1 MGTSSPVFAPR
12 RDTARPPPR
21 ARDDAM
27 STNTNPLDRLEA
39 LYDLSNVSPLCVS
52 RSSWLR
58 GTTFSRACAR
68 RAKGADDADDET
80 FPFEVS
86 PTMSVYAP
94 RARAVDEVVAD
105 RVKAAAVVKSLRGTT
120 RVVVPEVR
128 RDDDG
133 TRDEDATEVCE
144 EDRHA
149 MFEARL
155 RRAMEAEAR
164 GVDVGRMLAAKR
176 GVTNSPPAK
185 ATEETT
191 EESVKTPASPTPMSP
206 MAMDV
211 DEEVVFAKEESPAT
225 SEDVVDDPFERM
237 VSEAMKKSSEPERI
251 VGTPVE
257 KQPLERAVPKR
268 EFQPKLVVKSPER
281 YDPPARPTVS
291 TSALDFEA
299 KLEVAMRAAA
309 AGGDLNAILSAG
321 STKTMHSPVGG
332 ANAESRVNYRELGF
346 TKAERR
352 HHELHVKT
360 NEE

>member
-1 MGTSSPVFAPR
+1 MSS
-12 RDTARPPPR
+12 
-21 ARDDAM
+21 
-27 STNTNPLDRLEA
+27 NPIERLGA
-39 LYDLSNVSPLCVS
+39 LFDLSNVSPLCVS

-58 GTTFSRACAR
+58 GTKFSRASAR
-68 RAKGADDADDET
+68 RADGVDDERDDET

-86 PTMSVYAP
+86 PTTSVYAP
-94 RARAVDEVVAD
+94 RARAVDEGVAE
-105 RVKAAAVVKSLRGTT
+105 RVKAAAVVKSLDGTT

-128 RDDDG
+128 RGDDDEDG

-164 GVDVGRMLAAKR
+164 GVDVGRMLAAKS
-176 GVTNSPPAK
+176 GVMHSPPTKREA
-185 ATEETT
+185 ATAATEKEETT
-191 EESVKTPASPTPMSP
+191 EERVETPASP

-211 DEEVVFAKEESPAT
+211 DEEVVFAIDEEVVFAKEEEESPAP
-225 SEDVVDDPFERM
+225 SEDAVDDPFERM
-237 VSEAMKKSSEPERI
+237 VSEAMKKPSEPERV

-281 YDPPARPTVS
+281 YDPPARPTAS

-299 KLEVAMRAAA
+299 KLEAAMRAAE
-309 AGGDLNAILSAG
+309 AGGDLNAILSEG
-321 STKTMHSPVGG
+321 STKTMHSPIGG

-352 HHELHVKT
+352 HHALHVK
-360 NEE
+360 NSNKEE

>member
-86 PTMSVYAP
+86 PTTSVYAP
-94 RARAVDEVVAD
+94 RARGVDEVVAD
-105 RVKAAAVVKSLRGTT
+105 RVKAAAVVKSLSGTT

-164 GVDVGRMLAAKR
+164 GVDVGRMLAAKC

-251 VGTPVE
+251 VGTPV
-257 KQPLERAVPKR
+257 
-268 EFQPKLVVKSPER
+268 
-281 YDPPARPTVS
+281 
-291 TSALDFEA
+291 
-299 KLEVAMRAAA
+299 
-309 AGGDLNAILSAG
+309 
-321 STKTMHSPVGG
+321 
-332 ANAESRVNYRELGF
+332 
-346 TKAERR
+346 
-352 HHELHVKT
+352 
-360 NEE
+360 